1 VPRISPSSSLRLL
14 TVCVFLLSL
23 LGNLALHARSGV
35 TTPDPLSDLNVAAY
49 IKEAGGGYT
58 DLFTKLKKH
67 EEFKYLCA
75 KYSLDDPGAWPALQ
89 RRFIPDL
96 VDSSAELNKAKSMM
110 ETKDTRSGL
119 DGRIISAESTRTAGR
134 ALYNKLSSEIIE
146 MQHLLRLI
154 DELKVVLERVA
165 SEHALSETVTLSS
178 LTAQSLLGQVL
189 LFDSN
194 DLIVKRKDGGYFR
207 IPARMLSESTKLNV
221 LDSVFDQWSGLP
233 HLVLDEQA
241 IEKNAGELV
250 AYNENLLYIIDRFE
264 GLVSENRAESQF
276 TFEPYEDLIEVLKA
290 DDTRNADK
298 ADLLKDYEE
307 ALALN
312 NLRVEAIAWYESR
325 LGTELIVSQREK
337 AKAYREELNAI
348 DEAELEESDDSA
360 PEPDSLNEL
369 DSVDEESAKPAE
381 FPVEPE
387 VSRCGIAD
395 LATA

>member
-1 VPRISPSSSLRLL
+1 
-14 TVCVFLLSL
+14 
-23 LGNLALHARSGV
+23 
-35 TTPDPLSDLNVAAY
+35 
-49 IKEAGGGYT
+49 
-58 DLFTKLKKH
+58 
-67 EEFKYLCA
+67 
-75 KYSLDDPGAWPALQ
+75 
-89 RRFIPDL
+89 
-96 VDSSAELNKAKSMM
+96 MM

>member
-1 VPRISPSSSLRLL
+1 
-14 TVCVFLLSL
+14 
-23 LGNLALHARSGV
+23 
-35 TTPDPLSDLNVAAY
+35 
-49 IKEAGGGYT
+49 
-58 DLFTKLKKH
+58 
-67 EEFKYLCA
+67 
-75 KYSLDDPGAWPALQ
+75 
-89 RRFIPDL
+89 
-96 VDSSAELNKAKSMM
+96 
-110 ETKDTRSGL
+110 
-119 DGRIISAESTRTAGR
+119 
-134 ALYNKLSSEIIE
+134 
-146 MQHLLRLI
+146 
-154 DELKVVLERVA
+154 
-165 SEHALSETVTLSS
+165 